1 MSQNHNVMN
10 IVRILIWS
18 FAVCTYRVTMSSLV
32 THNVETFDVYFC
44 NFTIQNFFFNFL
56 TNTINLLKTLLT
68 IFMPF
73 LCLLSWNWILDNKNT
88 RCLPHFVFARV
99 FTPKLSW
106 YLYWINR
113 RTRPFSKFHMY
124 GKLKRFV
131 ISLYVLE
138 FFRIVSRKT
147 KQKTKK
153 QKQKQTTTTTAK
165 TSIYNPYFTFWSC
178 WQHRWTKVIYSTFH
192 VFVINK
198 GWWLLTSVSGNM
210 NFILDCAQQ

>member
-1 MSQNHNVMN
+1 
-10 IVRILIWS
+10 
-18 FAVCTYRVTMSSLV
+18 MSSLV

-44 NFTIQNFFFNFL
+44 NFTIQNFLFNFL

-88 RCLPHFVFARV
+88 RCLPYFLFARV

-113 RTRPFSKFHMY
+113 ITRPFSRFHMY

-131 ISLYVLE
+131 IPLYNVLE
-138 FFRIVSRKT
+138 FIRIVSRKT

-153 QKQKQTTTTTAK
+153 NKNKNKQQQQRQQKLA
-165 TSIYNPYFTFWSC
+165 SIT
-178 WQHRWTKVIYSTFH
+178 HA
-192 VFVINK
+192 
-198 GWWLLTSVSGNM
+198 LLFDLVDNIVEQRSITLLFMFSS
-210 NFILDCAQQ
+210 